1 MEISGSRAGLFVGRD
16 LKASSVQPS
25 FSYVSVTG

>member
-1 MEISGSRAGLFVGRD
+1 MGDVGQQIRSFRLAD
-16 LKASSVQPS
+16 LKASGVQPS